1 MHHSIGL
8 DPLPAAHRGASVA
21 LGNFDGV
28 HHGHRAILAAARQ
41 AALHPAGEKRGSGAL
56 GVVTFEP
63 HPRSV
68 LHAPDRTFRLTT
80 PRSKAQALADAGVAV
95 LVEVPFDK
103 AFASLPPEQF
113 VQRVLVDAVGASH
126 VTVGANFRF
135 GADRAGTPETLAAL
149 GLVHGFGVTVVE
161 EVRTEDGEPFSSTAI
176 RAHLRDGEP
185 VKAAQKLGRWWEID
199 GIVAPNRQ
207 LGRTIGFP
215 TANLSLGGLLE
226 PMLGVYAVRAGIG
239 EGESLKWHNAVA
251 NLGHRPTVGGDA
263 LLLETH
269 IFDFDGDLYE
279 KPLRV
284 QLIGFIRPEQ
294 KFNGLDELKAQ
305 IARDCDTA
313 RSILAETDIE
323 QFSRS

>member
-8 DPLPAAHRGASVA
+8 NPLPAAYRGASVA

-28 HHGHRAILAAARQ
+28 HHGHRAILAAARK
-41 AALHPAGEKRGSGAL
+41 AGGAL

-68 LHAPDRTFRLTT
+68 LRAPERTFRLTSPT
-80 PRSKAQALADAGVAV
+80 SKAQALEDAGVEV

-113 VQRVLVDAVGASH
+113 VQRVLVDAVGASN
-126 VTVGANFRF
+126 VTVGADFRF
-135 GADRAGTPETLAAL
+135 GAGRAGTHETLMAL
-149 GLVHGFGVTVVE
+149 GIVHGFGVTVVE
-161 EVRTEDGEPFSSTAI
+161 EVHAEDGVPFSSTAI
-176 RAHLRDGEP
+176 RAHLRDGQP
-185 VKAAQKLGRWWEID
+185 VEAARMLGRWWEID
-199 GIVAPNRQ
+199 GVVTPNRQ

-215 TANLSLGGLLE
+215 TANLSLGDLLE

-239 EGESLKWHNAVA
+239 EGDDLIWHDAIA
-251 NLGHRPTVGGDA
+251 NLGRRPTVGGDA

-269 IFDFDGDLYE
+269 IFDFDGDLYD

-313 RSILAETDIE
+313 RSILAETDND
-323 QFSRS
+323 QFTRS